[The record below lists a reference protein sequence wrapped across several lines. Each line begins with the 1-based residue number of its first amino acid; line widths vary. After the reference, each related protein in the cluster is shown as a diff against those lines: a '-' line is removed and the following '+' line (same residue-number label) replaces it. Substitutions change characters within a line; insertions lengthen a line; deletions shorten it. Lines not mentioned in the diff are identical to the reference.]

1 VNGVQI
7 FFWEKLENSINRL
20 IDLDPYA
27 KGNLKNL
34 ANKILAIELTDIKLK
49 IFLFPTLEKIRIN
62 NQYEGEV
69 HAVLQGSS
77 FAVLNMGVRPNAE
90 DSLFSGD
97 VVIEGDLE
105 LGQEF
110 RTFIGAIDID
120 WEEQLSLVTGDVIA
134 HKLTNVLRQVSSW
147 GKQTINTLGL
157 DTVEYFQ
164 YESQMLPGKNELNQ
178 YLSDVDLIRGDVDRL
193 EARIARLRQK
203 ASN

>member
-1 VNGVQI
+1 M
-7 FFWEKLENSINRL
+7 
-20 IDLDPYA
+20 
-27 KGNLKNL
+27 
-34 ANKILAIELTDIKLK
+34 
-49 IFLFPTLEKIRIN
+49 
-62 NQYEGEV
+62 

-134 HKLTNVLRQVSSW
+134 HKLTNVLRQFSSW
-147 GKQTINTLGL
+147 GRQTINTLGL

-164 YESQMLPGKNELNQ
+164 YESQMLPGKTELNQ
-178 YLSDVDLIRGDVDRL
+178 YLSGVDLIRGDVDRL